1 MTKSEK
7 RRQIWAT
14 CGRVADNCQAMT
26 AAIVEIIKLPD
37 YAPDIR
43 LLQGAL
49 KQLEAASDRLRVVKL
64 RNTPSTR

>member
-14 CGRVADNCQAMT
+14 CSRVADNCEAMT

-37 YAPDIR
+37 YAPDVR

-49 KQLEAASDRLRVVKL
+49 KLLEAASDRLQVVKS
-64 RNTPSTR
+64 RNIPSTR

>member
-7 RRQIWAT
+7 RWQIWAT
-14 CGRVADNCQAMT
+14 CSRVIDSCEVMT

-43 LLQGAL
+43 LLQDAL

-64 RNTPSTR
+64 CNTPPTR